1 MVDSA
6 GEWDWRILQGRLPQ
20 HILLCLA
27 AMHRPQQSFPI
38 DRVGW
43 GLWDDRR
50 FSIKS
55 AYQVRLDHTDR
66 LDTVDPTWKI
76 IHHFRGLQRIKIF
89 LWLVYHKKLMT
100 NDKRTRRHFTPD
112 NKCLVCIDMVEDVDH
127 VLRHCPSAK
136 LVWTVLINPMKR
148 SEFFSLPFEQWFALN
163 LRQQGDFVRELKDW
177 DMLFP
182 AVLWN
187 LWKQRNDRVF
197 NGVTEEWGSV
207 VARSKWF
214 ADSSTAAAATLRIQ
228 HAAVASNS
236 WCPPEDGWVKLNTDG
251 TRSSIDGRAAC
262 GGVLRDH
269 TGTWIR
275 GFTRFVGRCSVVEAE
290 LWGIGTGMALAWE
303 LGYRQLVIETDSVDA
318 LRLIEQRS
326 KGGGPFTLV
335 HRIHV
340 LRVLDWRL
348 VFSKIGRDSNDVA
361 DRLAKLASY
370 ASLDTEFFDES
381 PL

>member
-1 MVDSA
+1 
-6 GEWDWRILQGRLPQ
+6 
-20 HILLCLA
+20 
-27 AMHRPQQSFPI
+27 
-38 DRVGW
+38 
-43 GLWDDRR
+43 
-50 FSIKS
+50 
-55 AYQVRLDHTDR
+55 
-66 LDTVDPTWKI
+66 
-76 IHHFRGLQRIKIF
+76 
-89 LWLVYHKKLMT
+89 
-100 NDKRTRRHFTPD
+100 
-112 NKCLVCIDMVEDVDH
+112 
-127 VLRHCPSAK
+127 
-136 LVWTVLINPMKR
+136 MKR

-163 LRQQGDFVRELKDW
+163 LRQQGDFVRETNGW

-207 VARSKWF
+207 VARSKWL
-214 ADSSTAAAATLRIQ
+214 ADSSTTAAETMHNPHAGLSGT
-228 HAAVASNS
+228 HAAVAACS

-251 TRSSIDGRAAC
+251 ARSSIDGRAAY

-275 GFTRFVGRCSVVEAE
+275 GFTRFVGQCSVVESE
-290 LWGIGTGMALAWE
+290 LWGIATGMALAWE
-303 LGYRQLVIETDSVDA
+303 LGYRQLVIETDSADA
-318 LRLIEQRS
+318 LRLIEQKS

-348 VFSKIGRDSNDVA
+348 VFSKIRRDSNDVA

-370 ASLDTEFFDES
+370 DSLDTEFFDQS